1 MSENSR
7 LVYSTDSDNT
17 CITCKKPVRKCTCKK
32 ERSKLS
38 SKTALKIYF
47 EKKGRKGS
55 GVTVISGLLLNKKEL
70 RNVAA
75 NLKKHCGVG
84 GSVKN
89 NDNIELQGDQ
99 RIKTENYI
107 STHELLQNL

>member
-1 MSENSR
+1 MN
-7 LVYSTDSDNT
+7 
-17 CITCKKPVRKCTCKK
+17 
-32 ERSKLS
+32 
-38 SKTALKIYF
+38 IYF

-89 NDNIELQGDQ
+89 NNNIELQGDQ
-99 RIKTENYI
+99 KSKAEAYLRK
-107 STHELLQNL
+107 HEHFQN

>member
-7 LVYSTDSDNT
+7 LVYSTDGNNICT
-17 CITCKKPVRKCTCKK
+17 TCKKPFRKCKCKK
-32 ERSKLS
+32 ERSKLN
-38 SKTALKIYF
+38 SKTALSIYF

-89 NDNIELQGDQ
+89 NNNIELQGDQ
-99 RIKTENYI
+99 KFKAEAYL
-107 STHELLQNL
+107 STHEHLQNL

>member
-1 MSENSR
+1 M
-7 LVYSTDSDNT
+7 D
-17 CITCKKPVRKCTCKK
+17 
-32 ERSKLS
+32 
-38 SKTALKIYF
+38 IYF

-70 RNVAA
+70 RNLAA

-89 NDNIELQGDQ
+89 NNNIELQGDQ
-99 RIKTENYI
+99 KIKTEAYL
-107 STHELLQNL
+107 STYAHLQTL

>member
-7 LVYSTDSDNT
+7 LIYSTDGKNICT
-17 CITCKKPVRKCTCKK
+17 TCKKLFRKCKCKN
-32 ERSKLS
+32 ERSKLN
-38 SKTALKIYF
+38 SKTAFRIFF

-55 GVTVISGLLLNKKEL
+55 GVTVISGLLLDKKEL

-84 GSVKN
+84 GSLKN
-89 NDNIELQGDQ
+89 NNYIELQGDQ
-99 RIKTENYI
+99 KIKAEAYLRKYE
-107 STHELLQNL
+107 HLQN

>member
-7 LVYSTDSDNT
+7 LVYSTDGNNT
-17 CITCKKPVRKCTCKK
+17 CITCKKPFRKCTCKK

-38 SKTALKIYF
+38 SKTALNIYF
-47 EKKGRKGS
+47 ENKGRKGS

-89 NDNIELQGDQ
+89 NNNIELQGDQ
-99 RIKTENYI
+99 KFKAEAYL
-107 STHELLQNL
+107 STHEHLQNL

>member
-1 MSENSR
+1 MN
-7 LVYSTDSDNT
+7 
-17 CITCKKPVRKCTCKK
+17 
-32 ERSKLS
+32 
-38 SKTALKIYF
+38 IYF

-55 GVTVISGLLLNKKEL
+55 GVTVISGLLLNKKDL

-89 NDNIELQGDQ
+89 NNNIELQGDQ
-99 RIKTENYI
+99 KFKAETYL
-107 STHELLQNL
+107 SMHEHLQNL

>member
-7 LVYSTDSDNT
+7 LVYSTDGNNICT
-17 CITCKKPVRKCTCKK
+17 TCKKPFRKCKCNK
-32 ERSKLS
+32 ERSKLN
-38 SKTALKIYF
+38 SKTALNIYF

-55 GVTVISGLLLNKKEL
+55 GVTVISGLLLDKKEL

-84 GSVKN
+84 GSVKKN
-89 NDNIELQGDQ
+89 NDIELQGDQ
-99 RIKTENYI
+99 KIKAEAYLRR
-107 STHELLQNL
+107 HKHLQNV

>member
-7 LVYSTDSDNT
+7 LVYSTDGNNICT
-17 CITCKKPVRKCTCKK
+17 TCKKPFRKCKCKK
-32 ERSKLS
+32 ERSKLN
-38 SKTALKIYF
+38 SKTALRIYF

-75 NLKKHCGVG
+75 KLKKHCGVG
-84 GSVKN
+84 GSLKN
-89 NDNIELQGDQ
+89 NNDIELQGDQ
-99 RIKTENYI
+99 KFKAEAYL
-107 STHELLQNL
+107 STHEHLQNL

>member
-1 MSENSR
+1 MN
-7 LVYSTDSDNT
+7 
-17 CITCKKPVRKCTCKK
+17 
-32 ERSKLS
+32 
-38 SKTALKIYF
+38 IYF

-89 NDNIELQGDQ
+89 NNNIELQGDQ
-99 RIKTENYI
+99 RIKAENYI
-107 STHELLQNL
+107 SAHELLQNL

>member
-1 MSENSR
+1 MN
-7 LVYSTDSDNT
+7 
-17 CITCKKPVRKCTCKK
+17 
-32 ERSKLS
+32 
-38 SKTALKIYF
+38 IYF

-89 NDNIELQGDQ
+89 NNNIELQGDQ
-99 RIKTENYI
+99 KFKAEAYLNEQE
-107 STHELLQNL
+107 HLQNI

>member
-7 LVYSTDSDNT
+7 LVYSTDGNNICT
-17 CITCKKPVRKCTCKK
+17 TCKKPFRKCKCKK
-32 ERSKLS
+32 ERSKLN
-38 SKTALKIYF
+38 SKTTFRIFF

-70 RNVAA
+70 RKVAA

-89 NDNIELQGDQ
+89 NNNIELQGDQ
-99 RIKTENYI
+99 KIKAEAYL
-107 STHELLQNL
+107 SAHEHL

>member
-7 LVYSTDSDNT
+7 LVYSTDGNNI
-17 CITCKKPVRKCTCKK
+17 CATCKKPFRKCKCKK
-32 ERSKLS
+32 ERSKLN
-38 SKTALKIYF
+38 SKTALSIYF

-89 NDNIELQGDQ
+89 NNYIELQGDQ
-99 RIKTENYI
+99 KIKAEAYLRK
-107 STHELLQNL
+107 HEHLQN

>member
-7 LVYSTDSDNT
+7 LVYSTDGNNICT
-17 CITCKKPVRKCTCKK
+17 TCKQPFRKCKCKK
-32 ERSKLS
+32 ERSKLN
-38 SKTALKIYF
+38 SKTALRIYF

-55 GVTVISGLLLNKKEL
+55 GVTVISGLVLDKKEL

-89 NDNIELQGDQ
+89 DNDIELQGDQ
-99 RIKTENYI
+99 KIKAEAYLRK
-107 STHELLQNL
+107 HEHLQN

>member
-7 LVYSTDSDNT
+7 LIYSTDGKNICT
-17 CITCKKPVRKCTCKK
+17 TCKKLFRKCKCKN
-32 ERSKLS
+32 ERSKLN
-38 SKTALKIYF
+38 SKTAFRIFF

-55 GVTVISGLLLNKKEL
+55 GVTVISGLSLDKKKL

-89 NDNIELQGDQ
+89 DNDIELQGDQ
-99 RIKTENYI
+99 KIKAEAYLRK
-107 STHELLQNL
+107 HDHLQN

>member
-1 MSENSR
+1 MN
-7 LVYSTDSDNT
+7 
-17 CITCKKPVRKCTCKK
+17 
-32 ERSKLS
+32 
-38 SKTALKIYF
+38 IYF

-55 GVTVISGLLLNKKEL
+55 GVTVISGLLLTKKEL

-89 NDNIELQGDQ
+89 NNNIELQGDQ
-99 RIKTENYI
+99 KIKAEAYL
-107 STHELLQNL
+107 SAHEHLQNL